1 MSTETKK
8 KKKFRLPHI
17 FVLLT
22 AIIVVCA
29 VATWILPAGEFD
41 RQVNEAGTEVVVPG
55 TYHTVDSSPVGP
67 FETVKAIYNGM
78 LNGGGVIFFVF
89 IAENIGFFV
98 IFAYEKLVIGH
109 RIVLIVVIVFKYLIE
124 AFPANTAYHKLAIIC
139 S

>member
-67 FETVKAIYNGM
+67 FETVNGHLQWYVKRWRSYLLRIYRLRCNRFNY
-78 LNGGGVIFFVF
+78 LNRS
-89 IAENIGFFV
+89 
-98 IFAYEKLVIGH
+98 L
-109 RIVLIVVIVFKYLIE
+109 
-124 AFPANTAYHKLAIIC
+124 
-139 S
+139 

>member
-1 MSTETKK
+1 MGTETKK
-8 KKKFRLPHI
+8 KKKFKLPHI

-67 FETVKAIYNGM
+67 FETVKAMAGALHVSTDCLLGYSSPDAPTSKEFMLIEKLRQMTPEQRNIIYD
-78 LNGGGVIFFVF
+78 LV
-89 IAENIGFFV
+89 FV
-98 IFAYEKLVIGH
+98 IDRRSGK
-109 RIVLIVVIVFKYLIE
+109 K
-124 AFPANTAYHKLAIIC
+124 
-139 S
+139 